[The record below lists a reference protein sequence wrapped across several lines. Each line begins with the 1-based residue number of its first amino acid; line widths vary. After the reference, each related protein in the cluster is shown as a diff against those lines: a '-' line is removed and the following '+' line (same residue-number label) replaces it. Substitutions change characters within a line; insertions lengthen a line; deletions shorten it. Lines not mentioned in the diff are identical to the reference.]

1 MNNSRKEA
9 TPTADW
15 ISVEDRLPERG
26 DRYLVILE
34 GGCICILTWVACYW
48 SASVQEITSVTHWMP
63 LPAFPG
69 VEMMTNK
76 SPDPVMTATEVA
88 ERFEAF
94 FSAIRERESIIRNSV
109 GDKITTLMADI
120 VIKHLGDDLSPDDL
134 AQIIAIRDGN
144 ES

>member
-9 TPTADW
+9 KPTADW

-63 LPAFPG
+63 LPALPG

-76 SPDPVMTATEVA
+76 SPDPVMTATEVV
-88 ERFEAF
+88 ERLEALNA
-94 FSAIRERESIIRNSV
+94 AIRERESTTDKWMDDLAARVAGVLIESV
-109 GDKITTLMADI
+109 
-120 VIKHLGDDLSPDDL
+120 GDDLSPDDL
-134 AQIIAIRDGN
+134 AQIIAIRDG
-144 ES
+144 EK